1 MISDIPTPMK
11 KIYALLAVL
20 FTAIPLFAQ
29 IPTPAEFL
37 GYELGERFTPHYR
50 VMDYFELIADKTPN
64 ISLTQYGETNE
75 YRPLVVAFISSPENF
90 DQLENIRKANLQR
103 AGLLENAE
111 SGFED
116 IAIVWL
122 SYNVHGNESVSTEA
136 SMQVLYDL
144 ANKNNTQAQEWLK
157 NTVVMIDPC
166 INPDGR
172 ERYVN
177 WYQQKVG
184 HPNNPSPD
192 AWEHNEPWPGGRAN
206 HYLFDLNRDW
216 AWLTQKE
223 SRERLA
229 IYNKWLPHVHADF
242 HEQGVNSPYYFA
254 PAAEP
259 FHKLITDW
267 QRDFQTQ
274 IGKNN
279 AQYFDEEGWLYFTR
293 ERFDL
298 LYPSYGDTYPTYNGA
313 IGMTYEQGGSGRAGL
328 AVIAEEGDT
337 LTLTDRIAHHVTTSL
352 STIEISSKN
361 AVKVVEEFD
370 TFFEQSLNN
379 PAGQYKSFVIKK
391 SGNKYKWQALQKLL
405 NTHEIAYSVSN
416 DSRNVSGFNYQNG
429 GNESFKL
436 EAGDMI
442 MSAYQPKSVLL
453 QVLFEPEAELSDS
466 ITYDITA
473 WSIPYAYDLQAY
485 ALTNQLAEGQ
495 ASEQTEFEAIE
506 IKANTYAYVAPW
518 KSVEDVKFLSKII
531 QAGIRA
537 RYAGNAFAMNGQEF
551 PAGSIIMTRG
561 NNEDMGEDFDETV
574 VEIANKLKQ
583 NLVAVTT
590 GFAGSGYDLGSGE
603 VHYIAP
609 PKVMLVGGEG
619 TSSLAFGEVWY
630 FFEQDIEYPV
640 TVVES
645 GDVSSVSLSDYNTII
660 LPSGRYNDVLKEI
673 DLDEWI
679 SQGGKV
685 IALEDA
691 LSYFEGKEGYD
702 LSEYSNEEDK
712 QRIENQE
719 EGLAEKNRLAS
730 YGQRERRDISN
741 YISGSIFKLQLDN
754 THPLA
759 LGYPNYYYT
768 LKRGNDRYAYLE
780 GGWNVGIIED
790 QNALISG
797 FAGKEIL
804 KKLPDS
810 MVFGVEEKGDGELVY
825 MVDNPLFRAFWY
837 NGKLMFGNALFLVG
851 QN

>member
-1 MISDIPTPMK
+1 MK
-11 KIYALLAVL
+11 KIYTLLAIL
-20 FTAIPLFAQ
+20 FTVSSLFAQ

-50 VMDYFELIADKTPN
+50 VIDYFELIAEEVPN

-75 YRPLVVAFISSPENF
+75 YRPLVLAFISSPENF
-90 DQLENIRKANLQR
+90 DQLENIRKANLKR
-103 AGLLENAE
+103 AGLLEASEN
-111 SGFED
+111 GFED

-184 HPNNPSPD
+184 APNNPSPD

-223 SRERLA
+223 SRKRLE
-229 IYNKWLPHVHADF
+229 IYNQWLPHVHADF

-259 FHKLITDW
+259 YHKLITDW
-267 QRDFQTQ
+267 QRDLQTQ
-274 IGKNN
+274 IGENN
-279 AQYFDEEGWLYFTR
+279 ARYFDEEGWLYFTR

-328 AVIAEEGDT
+328 AVLTEEGDT

-352 STIEISSKN
+352 STIEVSSKN
-361 AVKVVEEFD
+361 ASRVVEEFD
-370 TFFEQSLNN
+370 NFFVQAVNN
-379 PAGQYKSFVIKK
+379 PTGKYKSFVIKK
-391 SGNKYKWQALQKLL
+391 SDNEDKWQALQKLL
-405 NTHEIAYSVSN
+405 NTHEIEYSISN
-416 DSRNVSGFNYQNG
+416 ISRNVSGFNYQNSS
-429 GNESFKL
+429 NESFRM
-436 EAGDMI
+436 ESGDMI
-442 MSAYQPKSVLL
+442 LSAYQPKSVLL

-485 ALTNQLAEGQ
+485 ALSARVSDGQ
-495 ASEQTEFEAIE
+495 APEQSEFEPVAVQDN
-506 IKANTYAYVAPW
+506 AYAYVAPW
-518 KSVEDVKFLSKII
+518 KSVEDVKFLSKVI
-531 QAGIRA
+531 QAGVRA
-537 RYAGNAFAMNGQEF
+537 RYAGNEFTINGQRF
-551 PAGSIIMTRG
+551 PAGSIIMTRA
-561 NNEDMGEDFDETV
+561 NNEDMDEVFDETV
-574 VEIANKLKQ
+574 VEIANELKQ
-583 NLVAVTT
+583 NVLAVTT
-590 GFAGSGYDLGSGE
+590 GFVGSGYDLGSGE
-603 VHYIAP
+603 VHYIEP
-609 PKVMLVGGEG
+609 PKVLLIGGEG
-619 TSSLAFGEVWY
+619 TSSLAFGEIWY

-640 TVVES
+640 TVVDS
-645 GDVSSVSLSDYNTII
+645 KDINDVDLSDYNTLI
-660 LPSGRYNDVLKEI
+660 LPDGRYDDMLS
-673 DLDEWI
+673 DLDLEAWI

-691 LSYFEGKEGYD
+691 LEYFEGKEGYS
-702 LSEYSNEEDK
+702 LSEYSSEQEK
-712 QRIENQE
+712 QRIESRQDVV
-719 EGLAEKNRLAS
+719 AESNRLAS

-741 YISGSIFKLQLDN
+741 YISGGIFKLQLDN

-759 LGYPNYYYT
+759 LGYPSYYYT
-768 LKRGNDRYAYLE
+768 LKRGSKRYGYLE
-780 GGWNVGIIED
+780 NDWNVGTIRD
-790 QNALISG
+790 QNALVSG
-797 FAGKEIL
+797 FAGSEIL
-804 KKLPDS
+804 KKLPES
-810 MVFGVEEKGDGELVY
+810 LVFGVEGKGNGELVY